1 MFVPGSR
8 PERFDKALAARA
20 GAVTIGLED
29 AVAPAGKHYARAA
42 VAAWLQ
48 PRHAVVL
55 RINSAYSP
63 WLDADL
69 ALCGR
74 PRVAAV
80 MCPKAEH
87 VDTLAPV
94 AQAGAQALLP
104 LVESAAGIAA
114 LDARAATPGVQRL
127 AFGSID
133 LQADLVC
140 CARQSLSMAR

>member
-20 GAVTIGLED
+20 GAVIIGLED
-29 AVAPAGKHYARAA
+29 AVAPAGKHSARAA

-55 RINSAYSP
+55 RINSADSP
-63 WLDADL
+63 QFDADL

-74 PRVAAV
+74 PDVAAV

-87 VDTLAPV
+87 VDTLALV

-104 LVESAAGIAA
+104 LEESAAGIAA
-114 LDARAATPGVQRL
+114 LDARAATLGVQRL

-140 CARQSLSMAR
+140 WARQSLSMAR